1 MTTGKIAVVAVMA
14 VVILLLVGLSLVMA
28 AAEGAVTRVTR
39 SSLNNLILG
48 LQTDSELTQFTRMKR
63 VDKVHKAQHLISD
76 RHATVSGCAYF
87 RIICDILVGVLVVLI
102 AQACGLLFWEQLLC
116 GLVASILI
124 AVLSVRVG
132 PRTNGSR
139 QPFDILLRYVRII
152 SVAVALTPFKRIRP
166 MDRPIRSGR
175 GGDLSDDEELE
186 KIQIEQGRAMVDQLV
201 EAGAFDPEISEML
214 KNVLTLSTTLTREIM
229 VPRTDMIC
237 VSADATLQTALKLFS
252 RSGFSRIPVIGE
264 DVDDLIGIAY
274 LKDVVRAV
282 AFNRG
287 AGGRTIRSVT
297 RKPVLVPESKP
308 VDDLFHY
315 MQKSRHHLAVVV
327 DEYGGIAGLVTIE
340 DAIEQIVGEL
350 EDEHDRVQHD
360 EPKKIGKYRWS
371 LPARTSIGDLEE
383 LFEID
388 IDEDDVDTVY
398 GLLTKL
404 LGSVPVVGSTAVTRG
419 IRLTAAGTAGRRKK
433 ISTIIVEPAADSD
446 IELDEDGSASNM
458 LPDGDGQE
466 GSDKDD
472 TEEKHG
478 D

>member
-1 MTTGKIAVVAVMA
+1 MTNRSILILVALALVVL
-14 VVILLLVGLSLVMA
+14 ILVGLSLILA
-28 AAEGAVTRVTR
+28 AAEGSVTRVTR

-48 LQTDSELTQFTRMKR
+48 LQTDQDLSQFSRMKR
-63 VDKVHKAQHLISD
+63 IDRIHKAQKLISQ
-76 RHATVSGCAYF
+76 RQATSSGCAYF
-87 RIICDILVGVLVVLI
+87 RIICDILI
-102 AQACGLLFWEQLLC
+102 GLLVGGMTQVAGFPVWEQVVC
-116 GLVASILI
+116 GLVA
-124 AVLSVRVG
+124 AVLVAMISVTIG
-132 PRTNGSR
+132 PRRNGAK
-139 QPFDILLRYVRII
+139 QPLEILLRYVRII
-152 SVAVALTPFKRIRP
+152 SIAVQLAPFKKRR
-166 MDRPIRSGR
+166 MNGSVSMGSRRS
-175 GGDLSDDEELE
+175 DLSDDEELE

-237 VSADATLQTALKLFS
+237 MGKDTSPEAALKLFS

-264 DVDDLIGIAY
+264 DMDDLIGVVY
-274 LKDVVRAV
+274 LKDVVRAISL
-282 AFNRG
+282 
-287 AGGRTIRSVT
+287 GR
-297 RKPVLVPESKP
+297 RKDEGSIESFVREPVLVPESKP

-360 EPKKIGKYRWS
+360 QLKQVGPHTWS
-371 LPARTSIGDLEE
+371 LPARTSIADLEE

-404 LGSVPVVGSTAVTRG
+404 LGSVPVEGSSAVTRG
-419 IRLTAAGTAGRRKK
+419 IRLTAADATGRRKK
-433 ISTIIVEPAADSD
+433 IAAIIVEPADDSD
-446 IELDEDGSASNM
+446 ITLEEEPMD
-458 LPDGDGQE
+458 QE
-466 GSDKDD
+466 VAGN
-472 TEEKHG
+472 EQN
-478 D
+478 